1 MKNLVSRFLI
11 KLNRKISWTLVLLSL
26 ILLFT
31 GYTQTILNVQN
42 IINAESHRMLGILYA
57 VLILIHFFTSNILI
71 KGNWIKII
79 KSLNVAKTK
88 RLLWLKLFQKLTGFL
103 MIIPAILILL
113 SGLDWYKVGTGWII
127 SFTSHIKFDI
137 YLSLTLII
145 HASIGLNFAL
155 LRRRNKLKK
164 PETVEVFSSS
174 RRDALTVLG
183 STVLSIVAAVFI
195 DKVPRITKINGE
207 VNILP
212 PNQYEVDKLRPLHV
226 GSVPEFDG
234 ENWDLEI
241 YGLIQNPVIL
251 SLKELKKLPRAESVS
266 DFHCV
271 TGWTK
276 FDNKWEGVRF
286 RNLMKLVQPERNARY
301 VTFQCENNYSTS
313 LPLEELEYD
322 DVILAYLLDNND
334 LPELYGGPLR
344 LVVPHKYAYKSGKW
358 VRKIKF
364 TENQELG
371 YWEQKGYSNTADPF
385 KNDRYFT
392 TN

>member
-1 MKNLVSRFLI
+1 
-11 KLNRKISWTLVLLSL
+11 
-26 ILLFT
+26 
-31 GYTQTILNVQN
+31 
-42 IINAESHRMLGILYA
+42 MLGTLYA

-71 KGNWIKII
+71 KDNWIKII
-79 KSLNVAKTK
+79 KSLNVTK
-88 RLLWLKLFQKLTGFL
+88 NNRLLWLKIFQKLTGFL

-127 SFTSHIKFDI
+127 PFTSHIRFDI
-137 YLSLTLII
+137 YLSLTII
-145 HASIGLNFAL
+145 VHASIGLNFAL
-155 LRRRNKLKK
+155 LRRRNKQKK
-164 PETVEVFSSS
+164 PESVAIFSSS

-183 STVLSIVAAVFI
+183 STVLSIVAAIFI
-195 DKVPRITKINGE
+195 DKVPRITKKTDGE